1 MRRIFDNAISLAVV
15 IIVLFLIIP
24 LPTPLLDV
32 LLVVNIGLSIMIL
45 MITMNISEAL
55 EFSIF
60 PSLLL
65 VTTLFRLGLNVST
78 TRQILRQGYAGEVIA
93 NFGHLITGG
102 NIVIGVVI
110 FLIIVLVQFI
120 VITKGAERVA
130 EVAARFTLDA
140 MPGKQMAID
149 ADLSSGLINEQEAK
163 DRRHKIQKEADF
175 YGAMDGATKI
185 VKGDATMSLIITMIN
200 FVGGVLIGMLMNGG
214 TFSDVISQYSIVTIG
229 DGLVSQLPALMI
241 STATGMIVTR
251 SVSEG
256 SLNKDV
262 IGQFKAQP
270 RAMMTT
276 GVILLFLAAI
286 PNTPR
291 FALAV
296 GGGLLLGVGWFVS
309 HRMVQEQEEVAA
321 IQAAEQQQQEIAEIA
336 APSETDYY
344 KDINNVYNLLSV
356 EPIEMEFG
364 YSLIPMVDESHGG
377 KLISR
382 IVIFR
387 RQYAQDMGFVFPSI
401 RLHDA
406 SSLGTNQYV
415 IRIRGEEVA
424 RGEILVDY
432 YLALEPAN
440 PLGEI
445 DGIETIEP
453 AYGIPSRWI
462 LPENKEMAEIYG
474 YNVIDPLSVMLTH
487 LAETVKKHAYE
498 LLTRAETIRL
508 VENLK
513 QSSPELVEEAVPEI
527 ITYANLEKLLRNLL
541 QEGVPIKDLGTI
553 LEAAVDAATQGRD
566 IDMVTEHV
574 RSALARTIT
583 RRFCEDGQLR
593 VITLD
598 AEVEKRVI
606 SSLTRNEQGVYL
618 AMGPDLMQSIIS
630 QMSEHMKKFSD
641 LAQTPVILV
650 SQVIRGYFSK
660 MITQFYPNVYVLSFN
675 EITNNVQIQA
685 LGNITVEPAMER
697 KAVGT

>member
-1 MRRIFDNAISLAVV
+1 MQKVLGKALDNAISLGVV

-24 LPTPLLDV
+24 IRTELLDF
-32 LLVVNIGLSIMIL
+32 LLIINIGLSIMIL
-45 MITMNISEAL
+45 MITMNISETL

-65 VTTLFRLGLNVST
+65 VTTLFRLGLNVSS
-78 TRQILRQGYAGEVIA
+78 TRAILSKGYAGEVIQ
-93 NFGHLITGG
+93 NFGNLITGG
-102 NIVIGVVI
+102 NIVVGVVI

-149 ADLSSGLINEQEAK
+149 ADLSSGLIDEQTARL
-163 DRRHKIQKEADF
+163 RRGKIQKEADF

-185 VKGDATMSLIITMIN
+185 VKGDAVMSLLITLIN
-200 FVGGVLIGMLMNGG
+200 FVGGVIIGMVMGG
-214 TFSDVISQYSIVTIG
+214 GDFSTVLQKYSIVTIG

-262 IGQFKAQP
+262 VAQFKAQP
-270 RAMMTT
+270 RAILTT
-276 GVILLFLAAI
+276 GIILIFLALI
-286 PNTPR
+286 PNTPHLAL
-291 FALAV
+291 FA
-296 GGGLLLGVGWFVS
+296 GGGALIAGGWAIER
-309 HRMVQEQEEVAA
+309 RMKQE
-321 IQAAEQQQQEIAEIA
+321 AAEAAVAEEQKPA
-336 APSETDYY
+336 EETAPGESDYY
-344 KDINNVYNLLSV
+344 KDINNVYSLLTV

-364 YSLIPMVDESHGG
+364 YSLIPLVDENRGG

-387 RQYAQDMGFVFPSI
+387 RQYAQDMGFVIPSI

-432 YLALEPAN
+432 YLALEPSN

-445 DGIETIEP
+445 DGIETVEP

-462 LPENKEMAEIYG
+462 LPEKKEMAEIYG

-487 LAETVKKHAYE
+487 LSETVKRYAYE
-498 LLTRAETIRL
+498 LLNRAETMQL

-513 QSSPELVEEAVPEI
+513 RTSPELVEEVVPNVVS
-527 ITYANLEKLLRNLL
+527 YATLEKVLRNLL
-541 QEGVPIKDLGTI
+541 KEGVPIRDLGII
-553 LEAAVDAATQGRD
+553 LETLADALGQNRDIDAATEQ
-566 IDMVTEHV
+566 V
-574 RSALARTIT
+574 RGALARTIT

-593 VITLD
+593 VVTLD
-598 AEVEKRVI
+598 AEVERKII
-606 SSLTRNEQGVYL
+606 SSLTRSEQGVYL
-618 AMGPDLMQSIIS
+618 ALGSDLMQQIITQVADYVRKFNELS
-630 QMSEHMKKFSD
+630 QPPI
-641 LAQTPVILV
+641 LLV
-650 SQVIRGYFSK
+650 SQVIRGYFSR

-675 EITNNVQIQA
+675 EVTSSVQIQA
-685 LGNITVEPAMER
+685 IGNITQEAPVR